1 MGGKDTGLGTEAKD
15 GLGKEK
21 DYKNPEY
28 FNKEH
33 YSYYDREKE
42 LVESNKRL
50 EQPQSGLSDYWSK
63 I

>member
-1 MGGKDTGLGTEAKD
+1 MGGKDTSLGTEAKD

-21 DYKNPEY
+21 EYKNPEY
-28 FNKEH
+28 FNNEQ
-33 YSYYDREKE
+33 YSYYDMEKE

-50 EQPQSGLSDYWSK
+50 EQPQSGLSEYWSK